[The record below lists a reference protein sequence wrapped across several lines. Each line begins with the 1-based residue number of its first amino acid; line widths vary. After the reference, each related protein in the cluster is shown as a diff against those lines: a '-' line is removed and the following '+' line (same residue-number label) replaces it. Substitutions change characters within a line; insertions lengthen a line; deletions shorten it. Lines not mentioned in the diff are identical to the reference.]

1 MGKNNAKIP
10 LLEPLIAAGIDP
22 KTGLP
27 SKMSPYALKN
37 GIRKTLRVLDEQNA
51 VNRYKWY
58 NLPNGLDGNLLER
71 ILYYKGQLMFFYV
84 ETEDKYYM
92 LPFALN
98 SSIDI
103 YGRFISVQGLPFN
116 GTTEDKGIEAFTR
129 KVVWDENEIEKE
141 GFDPNSVCVL
151 LTDYSKQISQTILA
165 RKELQEPILEAMS
178 EAFPMARTGVLA
190 NSGIKAMRVNNQDD
204 AASVITANKG
214 ILDAALKGEPFIP
227 VVSQIEFQ
235 DLTSA
240 GTALKAEEFLV
251 YLQALDNFRL
261 SLYGLKSGGLFQKK
275 SHMLESEQEMNEG
288 NTLLAYQDGLNLRQR
303 FCDFINAIWDLGVWV
318 EPSECVT
325 GNDDNMDGLLNDQ
338 MDQSGI
344 PGDQDPTMF
353 EEGGE
358 EDE

>member
-10 LLEPLIAAGIDP
+10 LLEPFIAAGIDP

-27 SKMSPYALKN
+27 IKMSADLKN
-37 GIRKTLRVLDEQNA
+37 GIKKTLRVLDEQNA
-51 VNRYKWY
+51 VNRYKWF

-84 ETEDKYYM
+84 ETEDRYYM

-98 SSIDI
+98 STIDI

-116 GTTEDKGIEAFTR
+116 GTTEDKGIEAFSR
-129 KVVWDENEIEKE
+129 NVVWDESKIFEED
-141 GFDPNSVCVL
+141 FDPNTSCVL
-151 LTDYSKQISQTILA
+151 LTDYSKQISQTILS
-165 RKELQEPILEAMS
+165 RQSLQEPILDAMS
-178 EAFPMARTGVLA
+178 EAFPLARTAVIA
-190 NSGIKAMRVNNQDD
+190 NSGIKAMRVNSEDEQAN
-204 AASVITANKG
+204 VIQANKG
-214 ILDAALKGEPFIP
+214 ILSAALNGEPMIP
-227 VVSQIEFQ
+227 IVSPIEFQ

-240 GTALKAEEFLV
+240 GSALKSEEYLV

-288 NTLLAYQDGLNLRQR
+288 NTLLAYQDGLSLRQR

-325 GNDDNMDGLLNDQ
+325 GTDANMDGLLNDQ

-344 PGDQDPTMF
+344 PGDQDPTMMS
-353 EEGGE
+353 EGGE